1 MKRKGLIALTP
12 ILVFLGVYLVTSIL
26 IKDFYKVPVAS
37 AFLLASVYAVLIS
50 KGTLRQRL
58 DLFSE
63 GAGNPRILLMVWI
76 FILAGA
82 FAQTAKDIGA
92 IDATVNLTLRVIPGS
107 MLFAGLFFTAC
118 FISMSVG
125 TSVGTIVALVPIA
138 TGIAQEAG
146 FSEAFMA
153 AIIVGGAFF
162 GDNLSFISDTTIA
175 ATKALDCAMRDKFK
189 ANIRIVAPAVLL
201 VFAIYVVKG
210 LGVSVDVTPEASD
223 PLKLVPYLLVLVLAF
238 AGMDVMLILSL
249 GLGVNLLIGLVTGSL
264 GWADWLS
271 SVGEGIGGMG
281 SLIIVTLLAGGMM
294 ALIRAG
300 GGLDWLVGALTH
312 RLAAS
317 PAAVSSAAVSSASH
331 AASSPA
337 AVSPAA
343 VSPAAASSA
352 SHAASSPTAASPESA
367 AAASVPL
374 PSETAAVAPDSEVSA
389 SAASADAAAAAPAI
403 AGYDRQSRRQ
413 RRDAELSIAALVSL
427 ANLCTANN
435 TIAIITVGGIAK
447 DISDRF
453 GLDQKRVASIL
464 DTFSCFVQG
473 LIPYGA
479 QLLMASG
486 LAGVGAAAIIRYLYY
501 PFALGLV
508 ALAAIFIPASFRSR
522 K

>member
-1 MKRKGLIALTP
+1 MKGKGLIALTP

-50 KGTLRQRL
+50 KGTLRKRL

-82 FAQTAKDIGA
+82 FAQTAKDVGA

-210 LGVSVDVTPEASD
+210 LGVSVDVTPEAADS
-223 PLKLVPYLLVLVLAF
+223 LKLVPYLLVLVLAF
-238 AGMDVMLILSL
+238 VGMDVMLILSL
-249 GLGVNLLIGLVTGSL
+249 GLGVNLLIGLVTGCL

-300 GGLDWLVGALTH
+300 GGLDWLVGALTR

-317 PAAVSSAAVSSASH
+317 PAAVSSAAVSSASPD
-331 AASSPA
+331 AASPT
-337 AVSPAA
+337 A
-343 VSPAAASSA
+343 VSPAAAASA
-352 SHAASSPTAASPESA
+352 SHAASSHAAASSPESVAAASAPLLSETASAAPAPSPVAAAPVAAASP
-367 AAASVPL
+367 
-374 PSETAAVAPDSEVSA
+374 
-389 SAASADAAAAAPAI
+389 AAAAAPAI
-403 AGYDRQSRRQ
+403 AGSDRQSRRQ
-413 RRDAELSIAALVSL
+413 RRGAELSIAALVSL

-453 GLDQKRVASIL
+453 GLDRKRVASIL

>member
-1 MKRKGLIALTP
+1 MSERRRGLLALTP
-12 ILVFLGVYLVTSIL
+12 ILVFLGVYLVTSVV

-37 AFLLASVYAVLIS
+37 AFLLASIYAVIIS
-50 KGTLRQRL
+50 RGPLRKRIE
-58 DLFSE
+58 LFSE
-63 GAGNPRILLMVWI
+63 GAGNSKVLLMVWI

-175 ATKALDCAMRDKFK
+175 ATKALDCAMKDKFK

-201 VFAIYVVKG
+201 VFAIYIFKG
-210 LGVSVDVTPEASD
+210 LGVSVDVTPGAAE
-223 PLKLVPYLLVLVLAF
+223 PLKLLPYLLVLVLAL
-238 AGMDVMLILSL
+238 AGMDVLLILSL
-249 GLGVNLLIGLVTGSL
+249 GIGVNLLIGLFTSSL

-271 SVGEGIGGMG
+271 SVGEGISGMG

-300 GGLDWLVGALTH
+300 GGLDWLVGSLTR
-312 RLAAS
+312 RL
-317 PAAVSSAAVSSASH
+317 SSA
-331 AASSPA
+331 PA
-337 AVSPAA
+337 DA
-343 VSPAAASSA
+343 
-352 SHAASSPTAASPESA
+352 SA
-367 AAASVPL
+367 AA
-374 PSETAAVAPDSEVSA
+374 TA
-389 SAASADAAAAAPAI
+389 
-403 AGYDRQSRRQ
+403 SRRQ
-413 RRDAELSIAALVSL
+413 RRGAELSIAALVSL

-435 TIAIITVGGIAK
+435 TIA
-447 DISDRF
+447 
-453 GLDQKRVASIL
+453 
-464 DTFSCFVQG
+464 
-473 LIPYGA
+473 
-479 QLLMASG
+479 
-486 LAGVGAAAIIRYLYY
+486 
-501 PFALGLV
+501 
-508 ALAAIFIPASFRSR
+508 
-522 K
+522 

>member
-1 MKRKGLIALTP
+1 MKKRGLIALTP
-12 ILVFLGVYLVTSIL
+12 ILVFLGVYLLTSIL

-37 AFLLASVYAVLIS
+37 AFLLASVYAVVIS
-50 KGTLRQRL
+50 KGPLRKRI

-82 FAQTAKDIGA
+82 FAQTAQDIGA

-175 ATKALDCAMRDKFK
+175 ATKALDCEMRDKFK

-201 VFAIYVVKG
+201 VFAIYVFKG
-210 LGVSVDVTPEASD
+210 LGVSVDVTPGAAE
-223 PLKLVPYLLVLVLAF
+223 PLKLLPYLLVLVLAL
-238 AGMDVMLILSL
+238 AGMDVLLILSI
-249 GLGVNLLIGLVTGSL
+249 GIGVNLLIGLVTGSL
-264 GWADWLS
+264 GWTDWLA

-281 SLIIVTLLAGGMM
+281 SLIIVTVLAGGMM

-300 GGLDWLVGALTH
+300 GGLDWLVGALTR
-312 RLAAS
+312 RLSAS
-317 PAAVSSAAVSSASH
+317 APSETIPAPSSAAHPSTPSATLS
-331 AASSPA
+331 
-337 AVSPAA
+337 
-343 VSPAAASSA
+343 
-352 SHAASSPTAASPESA
+352 
-367 AAASVPL
+367 
-374 PSETAAVAPDSEVSA
+374 
-389 SAASADAAAAAPAI
+389 
-403 AGYDRQSRRQ
+403 DRQSRRS
-413 RRDAELSIAALVSL
+413 RRGAELSIAALVSL

-447 DISDRF
+447 DIADRF
-453 GLDQKRVASIL
+453 SLDRKRVASIL
-464 DTFSCFVQG
+464 DTFSCFIQG
-473 LIPYGA
+473 IIPYGA

-508 ALAAIFIPASFRSR
+508 ALAAIFLPLRR
-522 K
+522 RH

>member
-1 MKRKGLIALTP
+1 MKKRGLLALTP

-37 AFLLASVYAVLIS
+37 AFLLASIYAVLIS
-50 KGTLRQRL
+50 RGPLGKRISI
-58 DLFSE
+58 FSE
-63 GAGNPRILLMVWI
+63 GAGNSKVLLMVWI

-92 IDATVNLTLRVIPGS
+92 IEATVNLTLRVIPGS

-138 TGIAQEAG
+138 TGIAQETG

-175 ATKALDCAMRDKFK
+175 ATKAMDCAMKDKFK
-189 ANIRIVAPAVLL
+189 ANIRIVAPAVLV
-201 VFAIYVVKG
+201 VFIIYIVKG
-210 LGVSVDVTPEASD
+210 IGVDVAVEPGAAE
-223 PLKLVPYLLVLVLAF
+223 PLKLLPYLLVLVLAL
-238 AGMDVMLILSL
+238 AGMDVLLILSL
-249 GLGVNLLIGLVTGSL
+249 GIGVNLLIGLVTGSI

-271 SVGEGIGGMG
+271 SIGEGIGGMG

-300 GGLDWLVGALTH
+300 GGLDWLVGALTR
-312 RLAAS
+312 RLAS
-317 PAAVSSAAVSSASH
+317 P
-331 AASSPA
+331 
-337 AVSPAA
+337 
-343 VSPAAASSA
+343 
-352 SHAASSPTAASPESA
+352 
-367 AAASVPL
+367 
-374 PSETAAVAPDSEVSA
+374 VAPVSDQQ
-389 SAASADAAAAAPAI
+389 SLPAVT
-403 AGYDRQSRRQ
+403 RRQ
-413 RRDAELSIAALVSL
+413 KRGAELSIAALVSL

-447 DISDRF
+447 DVSDRF
-453 GLDQKRVASIL
+453 GLDRKRVASIL

-508 ALAAIFIPASFRSR
+508 ALAAIFIPFRR
-522 K
+522 R

>member
-1 MKRKGLIALTP
+1 MRKRGLLALTP
-12 ILVFLGVYLVTSIL
+12 ILVFLGVYLVTSII

-37 AFLLASVYAVLIS
+37 AFLLASIYAVLIS
-50 KGTLRQRL
+50 REPLRERIGI
-58 DLFSE
+58 FSE
-63 GAGNPRILLMVWI
+63 GAGDSKVLLMVWI

-92 IDATVNLTLRVIPGS
+92 IEATVNLTLRVIPGS

-138 TGIAQEAG
+138 TGIAQETG

-175 ATKALDCAMRDKFK
+175 ATKAMDCAMKDKFK
-189 ANIRIVAPAVLL
+189 ANIRIVAPAVLV
-201 VFAIYVVKG
+201 VFVIYVLKG
-210 LGVSVDVTPEASD
+210 LGVDVSVEPGAAE
-223 PLKLVPYLLVLVLAF
+223 PLKLLPYLLVLGLAL
-238 AGMDVMLILSL
+238 AGMDVLLILSI
-249 GLGVNLLIGLVTGSL
+249 GTVVNLLIGLVTGCL
-264 GWADWLS
+264 GWSGWLS
-271 SVGEGIGGMG
+271 SIGEGISGMG

-300 GGLDWLVGALTH
+300 GGLDWLVGALTR
-312 RLAAS
+312 RLAS
-317 PAAVSSAAVSSASH
+317 PAAAPSFGAAPQP
-331 AASSPA
+331 SSP
-337 AVSPAA
+337 V
-343 VSPAAASSA
+343 
-352 SHAASSPTAASPESA
+352 T
-367 AAASVPL
+367 
-374 PSETAAVAPDSEVSA
+374 
-389 SAASADAAAAAPAI
+389 
-403 AGYDRQSRRQ
+403 RRQ
-413 RRDAELSIAALVSL
+413 RRGAELSIAALVSL

-447 DISDRF
+447 DVSDRF
-453 GLDQKRVASIL
+453 GLDRRRVASIL

-473 LIPYGA
+473 IIPYGA

-508 ALAAIFIPASFRSR
+508 ALTAIFIPALFFRPR
-522 K
+522 KH